1 MHGLHLPLNLG
12 ALPLDQLYSLTL
24 SLPTGCKVF
33 HFRIL
38 GERTQIHPTLEF
50 VWLRILAF

>member
-1 MHGLHLPLNLG
+1 MHGLRLPLNLG

-50 VWLRILAF
+50 VWHRILAF